1 MALWNNIQWAS
12 VESDDPRSLE
22 NIRNPH
28 FNHFTVQTEK
38 DLLNDIIAESIQFSG
53 LEFYYIKR
61 EIVNLDRIFG
71 EDTTNTFGDYWKVA
85 MYLESYQGWQG
96 QQDFYSKFGVSVADE
111 VDLVIQPDLFAYQT
125 GGYFPKPGDL
135 IMWERQSQTKQPT
148 LFEIIWV
155 EADNPFHPNGTLP
168 MRRITAQKFVASR
181 EKMPLINK
189 STVPDPNGTDLPADI
204 LDELIQLEMIADID
218 LVQFG
223 ETDQIQAEADQIV
236 VFDEEDPFRADY

>member
-12 VESDDPRSLE
+12 VEVDDPRSLD

-38 DLLNDIIAESIQFSG
+38 DLLNDIVAESIQFSG

-71 EDTTNTFGDYWKVA
+71 EDTSNTFGDYWKVA

-125 GGYFPKPGDL
+125 GGFFPRPGDL
-135 IMWERQSQTKQPT
+135 IMWERQSQVKQPT

-189 STVPDPNGTDLPADI
+189 STVPDPNGTEMPADI
-204 LDELIQLEMIADID
+204 LDELIQLEMVADID
-218 LVQFG
+218 RVPFG
-223 ETDQIQAEADQIV
+223 ETDQIQAEGDGIT